1 MVHGNGGRLPFITHT
16 TEDPGRET
24 RHREPQ
30 TNHNG
35 LTTIAGT
42 TGKVAQYSIARGLRS
57 SVFGPRSSGYLSP
70 VSSTQFDSPYH
81 APVLVVEV
89 LEALRGARRILDG
102 TLGGGGHSLALLE
115 SGADVT
121 GLDQDPDAIAAA
133 RARLATFESQGRFR
147 AIQSNF
153 ADIDSIHELDGAAFD
168 GIVLDLGVS
177 SHQFDDESRGFSFRE
192 GAPLD
197 MRMDAGPKTEDRGPN
212 TVNAVSTAADLLNSA
227 DEHELSAIFKDFGD
241 EPKGGRLAREVVR
254 RRANRPFET
263 SDDLVGAI
271 RAVLGPRSGPGDF
284 ARLFQALR
292 IAVNG
297 ELDALAKALP
307 LLRDRLAPAG
317 VLAVIAYHSGE
328 DRIVKHAFREW
339 SLSCVCPPRQIVCTC
354 RGRPLGE
361 LITRKAVSADA
372 EEVAH
377 NARARSA
384 HLRVWRRSIGHPA
397 ARGGG
402 EPARRTG

>member
-1 MVHGNGGRLPFITHT
+1 MLH
-16 TEDPGRET
+16 
-24 RHREPQ
+24 
-30 TNHNG
+30 
-35 LTTIAGT
+35 
-42 TGKVAQYSIARGLRS
+42 
-57 SVFGPRSSGYLSP
+57 
-70 VSSTQFDSPYH
+70 
-81 APVLVVEV
+81 
-89 LEALRGARRILDG
+89 GARRVLDG

-121 GLDQDPDAIAAA
+121 GLDHDPDAIAAA
-133 RARLATFESQGRFR
+133 RARLKAFESHGCFR

-153 ADIDSIHELDGAAFD
+153 ADIEEIHELDGVTFD

-177 SHQFDDESRGFSFRE
+177 SHQFDDEARGFSFRE

-197 MRMDAGPKTEDRGPN
+197 MRMTGGPTTDD
-212 TVNAVSTAADLLNSA
+212 AVSTAGDLLNSA
-227 DEHELSAIFKDFGD
+227 DEQQLSEIFKNFGD

-254 RRANRPFET
+254 RRNNRPFAT
-263 SDDLVGAI
+263 SDDFVGAI

-297 ELDALAKALP
+297 ELDAVERALP
-307 LLRDRLAPAG
+307 ALRDRLAPAG

-339 SLSCVCPPRQIVCTC
+339 SLSCICPPKQIVCNC

-361 LITRKAVSADA
+361 LLTRKAV
-372 EEVAH
+372 
-377 NARARSA
+377 NAGPDEIARNPRARSA
-384 HLRVWRRSIGHPA
+384 HLRAWRKESTGSAVARSSFA
-397 ARGGG
+397 AGNRSH
-402 EPARRTG
+402 ARSK

>member
-1 MVHGNGGRLPFITHT
+1 
-16 TEDPGRET
+16 
-24 RHREPQ
+24 
-30 TNHNG
+30 
-35 LTTIAGT
+35 
-42 TGKVAQYSIARGLRS
+42 
-57 SVFGPRSSGYLSP
+57 
-70 VSSTQFDSPYH
+70 
-81 APVLVVEV
+81 VLVGETID
-89 LEALRGARRILDG
+89 ALHGARRVLDG

-121 GLDQDPDAIAAA
+121 GLDHDPDAIATA
-133 RARLATFESQGRFR
+133 RARLAPFEAQGRFR

-153 ADIDSIHELDGAAFD
+153 ADIELIHELDGVAFD

-177 SHQFDDESRGFSFRE
+177 SHQFDDEARGFSFRE

-197 MRMDAGPKTEDRGPN
+197 MRMTRGPKTEDRRPT

-227 DEHELSAIFKDFGD
+227 DEDDLMSIFKKFGD

-254 RRANRPFET
+254 RRGNRPFVS
-263 SDDLVGAI
+263 SDDFVGAI

-297 ELDALAKALP
+297 ELDSLARALP
-307 LLRDRLAPAG
+307 ALRDRLAPSG

-339 SLSCVCPPRQIVCTC
+339 SLSCICPPKQIVCNC

-361 LITRKAVSADA
+361 LLTRKAV
-372 EEVAH
+372 
-377 NARARSA
+377 NAGPDEIARNPRARSA
-384 HLRVWRRSIGHPA
+384 HLRAWRKASEEGSADRISSALRSPHA
-397 ARGGG
+397 
-402 EPARRTG
+402 